1 MEKKLANKNHQNK
14 NVNLNGWM
22 DKLKRI
28 EEKTERLAL
37 LSRLGQ
43 ILNSTLDPKEVRRR
57 AMEAATQ
64 LMEAEV
70 GSLLLIDEEKNQLYF
85 EVALGN
91 KEEAI
96 KTMTLHMGEGIA

>member
-1 MEKKLANKNHQNK
+1 MEKKLANKNHPNK

-43 ILNSTLDPKEVRRR
+43 ILNSTLEHNEVRRR

-64 LMEAEV
+64 LMERD
-70 GSLLLIDEEKNQLYF
+70 L
-85 EVALGN
+85 
-91 KEEAI
+91 
-96 KTMTLHMGEGIA
+96 